1 MDTGLLTS
9 NVVQNFLAVLLFL
22 IALFVSIRAFIVYAQ
37 TNSPRLF
44 VLAVSMGI
52 ISLTAAAD
60 FFSSNVQG
68 VTLNTDWFL
77 YIGQAVSLLF
87 ILLSFM
93 SNSDSYFQGLTR
105 LQLLVSA
112 LLIGLLLLSPT
123 LPAFPQTALRAILSG
138 SRGLICF
145 GIFFYYASA
154 FMAKR
159 TRFSLLMGIAF
170 LFLAFGYTV
179 LVQQYFVLNA
189 GQFDSIGDLIRMVGL
204 IALLFAVLG
213 N

>member
-1 MDTGLLTS
+1 MSTGLFTS
-9 NVVQNFLAVLLFL
+9 NVVQNILAVVLFL

-44 VLAVSMGI
+44 VLGTSMGI

-87 ILLSFM
+87 ILLSFV
-93 SNSDSYFQGLTR
+93 SNSDSYFQGLIR
-105 LQLLVSA
+105 LQLLTSA
-112 LLIGLLLLSPT
+112 LLIGLLLFSPS
-123 LPAFPQTALRAILSG
+123 LPDFPGAGLRALLSG
-138 SRGLICF
+138 SRALICF

-154 FMAKR
+154 YMAKR
-159 TRFSLLMGIAF
+159 TRFSLLMGLAF

-179 LVQQYFVLNA
+179 LVQKYFVANGAL
-189 GQFDSIGDLIRMVGL
+189 FDHTGDVIRMIGL
-204 IALLFAVLG
+204 IALLMAVLG
-213 N
+213 S